1 MAKKKLGI
9 GSIEVNKKFKDSE
22 LALLEVEPIEENIEL
37 SFPEELKILN
47 EVTNDNNYQNIRINK
62 DINKQLK
69 K

>member
-22 LALLEVEPIEENIEL
+22 LALLEVEPTEENVEL